1 MSPLYGMG
9 LCPSMR
15 MPVWPVPRL
24 MKHRPGARRL
34 MVAMPL
40 AAAGA
45 SRSPG
50 TFTPVPRRMVRV
62 CCAAS
67 ARTAQQ
73 LERIITLSVTQA

>member
-1 MSPLYGMG
+1 
-9 LCPSMR
+9 

-24 MKHRPGARRL
+24 MKQRPGARRL

-45 SRSPG
+45 RRSPG
-50 TFTPVPRRMVRV
+50 TFTPVPSRIVRV
-62 CCAAS
+62 WWAAS

-73 LERIITLSVTQA
+73 LERIIGLSVTHACV